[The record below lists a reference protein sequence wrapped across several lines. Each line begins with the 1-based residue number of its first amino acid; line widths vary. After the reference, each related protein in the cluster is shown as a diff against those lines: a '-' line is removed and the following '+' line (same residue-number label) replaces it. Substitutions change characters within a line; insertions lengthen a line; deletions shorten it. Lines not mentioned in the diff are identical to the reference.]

1 MRDCMKE
8 VQLLIQSLWDC
19 IWIKTQEEEETVND
33 IRELL
38 KKKFPNMKLYLWS
51 NTEGLKHIPVNKSE
65 KAQETDI
72 RLREV
77 PALFGKIREQINSQD
92 VSTDDTVY
100 LLRDLNNLMA
110 DPRTRR
116 CIRDIKEYRS
126 RKKIYIVVLSMNDSI
141 HEEVAP
147 LFHVVDYP
155 LPDKDIIRSL
165 VKQANDSCAKKSEKD
180 SSFIPLKDKDLG
192 TIIDACVG
200 LTAKEI
206 EKLLFRSLVQF
217 KTLSSDF
224 LFQHKV
230 QAIQKSGLLD
240 FKRPQI
246 SLQDVG
252 GHTVLKDWLLE
263 VKELFKLEARKFG
276 LAMPKGTLML
286 GIAGCGKTMMAEAF
300 AGELKV
306 PLLILNMA
314 RVMSSRVG
322 QSEQQIE
329 AALNIARASAP
340 CAILLD
346 ELEKCI
352 GGINSSNNSDS
363 GVIARVF
370 QSILRFLQDNDNG
383 VYVMMTSN
391 DVSQLPPELTRSG
404 RIDAQWFFDLPQ
416 RDDRKDIFKLYFA
429 KHEITIDDKNLEL
442 AADVSKNFTGAEIK
456 EAVNNIV
463 RKLFLKFQKTKRKS
477 SVTPE
482 DIQTGISEVT
492 PVYDSNRE
500 KVQALRA
507 WMKGRVRF
515 TDIRRE
521 DQQQETFDPLNG
533 GLEF

>member
-1 MRDCMKE
+1 MKE
-8 VQLLIQSLWDC
+8 VQLLFQSLWDC
-19 IWIKTQEEEETVND
+19 IWIQTQEEEETVND

-65 KAQETDI
+65 KAEDTDVK
-72 RLREV
+72 LREV
-77 PALFGKIREQINSQD
+77 PALFNKIREQINSQD
-92 VSTDDTVY
+92 ISTDDTVY
-100 LLRDLNNLMA
+100 VLRDLNNLMA
-110 DPRTRR
+110 DFRTRR

-126 RKKIYIVVLSMNDSI
+126 RKKIFLIVLSKTDTV

-147 LFHVVDYP
+147 LFHVVQYG
-155 LPDKDIIRSL
+155 LPGKDIIRGL

-180 SSFIPLKDKDLG
+180 SSFIPLQDKDLG
-192 TIIDACVG
+192 PLIDACVG

-217 KTLSSDF
+217 KTLNPDF
-224 LFQHKV
+224 LFEHKL
-230 QAIQKSGLLD
+230 QAVQKSGLLE
-240 FKRPQI
+240 FRRPKI
-246 SLQDVG
+246 SLQDIG
-252 GHTVLKDWLLE
+252 GHAILKDWLLE
-263 VKELFKLEARKFG
+263 VKELFKPEARKFG
-276 LAMPKGTLML
+276 LEMPKGTLML
-286 GIAGCGKTMMAEAF
+286 GIAGCGKTAMAEAF
-300 AGELKV
+300 AGELGV

-329 AALNIARASAP
+329 AALNIAKASAP

-416 RDDRKDIFKLYFA
+416 RDDRKDIFKLYFT
-429 KHEITIDDKNLEL
+429 KHGISVDDKNIEL
-442 AADVSKNFTGAEIK
+442 AADISKNFTGAEIK
-456 EAVNNIV
+456 EAVKNIV
-463 RKLFLKFQKTKRKS
+463 RKSFLKFQKTKRKG
-477 SVTPE
+477 TILPE
-482 DIQTGISEVT
+482 DIQVGISEVT

-500 KVQALRA
+500 KVQALRS
-507 WMKGRVRF
+507 WIKGRARF
-515 TDIRRE
+515 TDIRQE
-521 DQQQETFDPLNG
+521 NQKQETFDPLNG